1 MKNFIEKLKEDLIR
15 DEGKKLDV
23 YHDHL
28 GYKTVGIG
36 HLILKD
42 DKEFDLPIGAKI
54 TEERVDELFKRD
66 IGVTLIECKKLYS
79 DFDGL
84 PEEIQLVIA
93 NMMFNLGYPRLSK
106 FKNMKRAV
114 DNRDWTQT
122 AIEMKDSKWYR
133 QVTNRAKRLISRV
146 ESVAYMCDDGCCS

>member
-1 MKNFIEKLKEDLIR
+1 
-15 DEGKKLDV
+15 
-23 YHDHL
+23 
-28 GYKTVGIG
+28 
-36 HLILKD
+36 
-42 DKEFDLPIGAKI
+42 
-54 TEERVDELFKRD
+54 
-66 IGVTLIECKKLYS
+66 
-79 DFDGL
+79 
-84 PEEIQLVIA
+84 
-93 NMMFNLGYPRLSK
+93 MFNLGYPRLSK